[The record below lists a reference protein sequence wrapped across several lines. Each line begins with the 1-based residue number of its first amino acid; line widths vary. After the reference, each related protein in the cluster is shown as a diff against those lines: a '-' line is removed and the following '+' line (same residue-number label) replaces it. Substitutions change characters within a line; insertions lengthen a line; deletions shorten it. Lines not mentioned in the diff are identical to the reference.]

1 MNLTP
6 TSYIVLGLVSLAG
19 RATPY
24 ALKQAVAV
32 SVGFFWSIPHSQL
45 YAEPERLAR
54 AGYLKEEREPGGRRR
69 KTYSLTAKGRR
80 AFERWRAAPTD
91 ELEELRD
98 PGTLKL
104 FFGADPR
111 ELARVQLD
119 ARRRRLA
126 EYEAMYEQGRETA
139 PEGPRLALEFG
150 IHQEREAIRF
160 WSEIADEHSGR
171 RGNSGDRS
179 ERRG

>member
-1 MNLTP
+1 MQDQATSTVTNLTP
-6 TSYIVLGLVSLAG
+6 TSYVVLGLVDLAG

-54 AGYLKEEREPGGRRR
+54 AGYLDEERETTGRRR
-69 KTYSLTAKGRR
+69 KTYSLTPKGRA
-80 AFERWRAAPTD
+80 AFERWRSEPTD

-104 FFGADPR
+104 FFGGDPA
-111 ELARVQLD
+111 ELARVQLE
-119 ARRRRLA
+119 ARRERLA
-126 EYEAMYEQGRETA
+126 QYEEMYERGRESS
-139 PEGPRLALEFG
+139 PEGPRIALELG
-150 IHQEREAIRF
+150 IALERESIRF
-160 WSEIADEHSGR
+160 WSEVAR
-171 RGNSGDRS
+171 
-179 ERRG
+179 

>member
-1 MNLTP
+1 VTTLTP
-6 TSYIVLGLVSLAG
+6 TSYVVLGLLRLAG

-54 AGYLKEEREPGGRRR
+54 AGYLKVEREETGRRR
-69 KTYSLTAKGRR
+69 KTYSLTPKGRS
-80 AFERWRAAPTD
+80 AFERWRSEPTD

-104 FFGADPR
+104 FLGGDPS
-111 ELARVQLD
+111 ELARAQLA
-119 ARRRRLA
+119 ARQKRLA
-126 EYEAMYEQGRETA
+126 EYEAMYERGRESA
-139 PEGPRLALEFG
+139 PEGPRMALELG
-150 IHQEREAIRF
+150 IRLEREAIRF
-160 WSEIADEHSGR
+160 WSEVA
-171 RGNSGDRS
+171 
-179 ERRG
+179 ERTGGGS